1 MVANEAWY
9 SSEAGALR
17 SASSGTWS
25 AVSWASVL
33 AGATAAAALSLILLV
48 LGTGLGLAAMSPWAG
63 EGAQAQTIGVTGIV
77 WLALTQVAAS
87 GLGGYLAGRLRAR
100 WRDTHVDEVHF
111 RDTAHG
117 LLSWAVAT
125 LFTAALLGATISGI
139 LGAGVKA
146 ASTVA
151 GGTAAA
157 AGAAGAGAIGSA
169 GRDAAPSGS
178 AARDAFPAS
187 MMGRGRDGAES
198 GLLDATGFDLG
209 YYLDAMLRRDPAA
222 TSSNSTVAAG
232 AAGATGDAAGT
243 SGSNAGLNGTNPAT
257 LRTQPDVGTANL
269 LPELSRLLM
278 HAWRQGGTLS
288 PEDQRQAGTLVSQR
302 TGLSQ
307 VEAERRV
314 NELLQRARTDAQAA
328 QARARDAADTARKAA
343 MQAALW
349 MFVALLMGAF
359 TASWLATIGGRQRDQ
374 HDGGALKPEA

>member
-33 AGATAAAALSLILLV
+33 AGAAAAAALSLILLV

-77 WLALTQVAAS
+77 WLALTQLAAS
-87 GLGGYLAGRLRAR
+87 GLGGYLAGRLRTR

-146 ASTVA
+146 ASNVA
-151 GGTAAA
+151 GGTVAAAGA
-157 AGAAGAGAIGSA
+157 AGAAGAGAGVGAIGSA
-169 GRDAAPSGS
+169 GREAGS
-178 AARDAFPAS
+178 AS
-187 MMGRGRDGAES
+187 MTGGGSES
-198 GLLDATGFDLG
+198 GLRDATGFDLG

-222 TSSNSTVAAG
+222 TSATSATAAGNTAAGSSMGTAG
-232 AAGATGDAAGT
+232 AAGSTG
-243 SGSNAGLNGTNPAT
+243 SSNAGLNGANPAT

-288 PEDQRQAGTLVSQR
+288 PEDQRQAGALVSQR

-307 VEAERRV
+307 VDAERRV

-328 QARARDAADTARKAA
+328 EARARDAADTARKAA

-349 MFVALLMGAF
+349 MFVALLIGAF

-374 HDGGALKPEA
+374 HD

>member
-33 AGATAAAALSLILLV
+33 AGAAAAAALSLILLV

-77 WLALTQVAAS
+77 WLAFTQLAAS
-87 GLGGYLAGRLRAR
+87 GLGGYLAGRLRTR

-151 GGTAAA
+151 GGTVAA
-157 AGAAGAGAIGSA
+157 AGAAGAGAGVGAMSGAMGVA
-169 GRDAAPSGS
+169 GRDAGS
-178 AARDAFPAS
+178 AS
-187 MMGRGRDGAES
+187 MVGGGSES
-198 GLLDATGFDLG
+198 GLRDATGFDLG
-209 YYLDAMLRRDPAA
+209 YYVDAMLRRDPAA
-222 TSSNSTVAAG
+222 TSGMSATAAGSTAAGSSAGGAG
-232 AAGATGDAAGT
+232 AAGSMGSAG
-243 SGSNAGLNGTNPAT
+243 SSNAGLNGANPAT

-288 PEDQRQAGTLVSQR
+288 PEDQRQAGALVSQR

-307 VEAERRV
+307 VDAERRV

-328 QARARDAADTARKAA
+328 ETRARDAADTARKAA

-349 MFVALLMGAF
+349 MFVALLIGAF
-359 TASWLATIGGRQRDQ
+359 TASWLATVGGRQRDQ
-374 HDGGALKPEA
+374 HD

>member
-17 SASSGTWS
+17 SASGGTWS

-33 AGATAAAALSLILLV
+33 AGAAAAAALSLILLL

-151 GGTAAA
+151 GGTVAA

-169 GRDAAPSGS
+169 GRDAGPVGS
-178 AARDAFPAS
+178 A
-187 MMGRGRDGAES
+187 GREGADS
-198 GLLDATGFDLG
+198 TLRDATGFDLG

-222 TSSNSTVAAG
+222 TSSTSTVAGGGTATTG
-232 AAGATGDAAGT
+232 AAAGT
-243 SGSNAGLNGTNPAT
+243 SGSNADLNGANPAT

-288 PEDQRQAGTLVSQR
+288 PEDQRQAGALVSQR

-307 VEAERRV
+307 VDAERRV
-314 NELLQRARTDAQAA
+314 NDLLQRARTDAQAA
-328 QARARDAADTARKAA
+328 EARARDAADTARKAA

-349 MFVALLMGAF
+349 MFVALLIGAF
-359 TASWLATIGGRQRDQ
+359 TASWLATIGGRQRDL
-374 HDGGALKPEA
+374 HD

>member
-1 MVANEAWY
+1 
-9 SSEAGALR
+9 
-17 SASSGTWS
+17 
-25 AVSWASVL
+25 VSWASVL
-33 AGATAAAALSLILLV
+33 AGAAAAAALSLILLV
-48 LGTGLGLAAMSPWAG
+48 LGTGLGLAAMSPWSG

-77 WLALTQVAAS
+77 WLALTQLAAS
-87 GLGGYLAGRLRAR
+87 GLGGYLAGRLRTR

-151 GGTAAA
+151 GGTVAA
-157 AGAAGAGAIGSA
+157 AGAAGAGAMNAA
-169 GRDAAPSGS
+169 GRDGGMEA
-178 AARDAFPAS
+178 
-187 MMGRGRDGAES
+187 
-198 GLLDATGFDLG
+198 GLRDATGFDLG

-222 TSSNSTVAAG
+222 T
-232 AAGATGDAAGT
+232 AGT
-243 SGSNAGLNGTNPAT
+243 TGTAASTATSGNAGNAGSTANAAGLNGANPAT

-269 LPELSRLLM
+269 LPELSRLVM

-288 PEDQRQAGTLVSQR
+288 PEDQRQAGALVAQR

-307 VEAERRV
+307 ADAERRV

-328 QARARDAADTARKAA
+328 EARARDAADTARKAA

-349 MFVALLMGAF
+349 MFVALLIGAF
-359 TASWLATIGGRQRDQ
+359 TASWLATIGGRQRDLN
-374 HDGGALKPEA
+374 D

>member
-33 AGATAAAALSLILLV
+33 AGAAAAAALSLILLV
-48 LGTGLGLAAMSPWAG
+48 LGTGLGLAAMSPWSG

-77 WLALTQVAAS
+77 WLALTQLAAS
-87 GLGGYLAGRLRAR
+87 GLGGYLAGRLRTR

-151 GGTAAA
+151 GGTVAA
-157 AGAAGAGAIGSA
+157 AGAAGAGAMSGA
-169 GRDAAPSGS
+169 GRDGSGG
-178 AARDAFPAS
+178 A
-187 MMGRGRDGAES
+187 MMGSSRDGGMES
-198 GLLDATGFDLG
+198 GLRDATGFDLG
-209 YYLDAMLRRDPAA
+209 YYLDAMMRRDPAA
-222 TSSNSTVAAG
+222 TATTAG
-232 AAGATGDAAGT
+232 AAGSAGSTAMSSNAGSTGGT
-243 SGSNAGLNGTNPAT
+243 ANAAGLNGANPAT
-257 LRTQPDVGTANL
+257 LRTQPDVGTAQL
-269 LPELSRLLM
+269 LPELSRLVM

-288 PEDQRQAGTLVSQR
+288 PEDQRQAGALVAQR

-307 VEAERRV
+307 ADAERRV

-328 QARARDAADTARKAA
+328 ETRARDAADTARKAA

-349 MFVALLMGAF
+349 MFVALLIGAF
-359 TASWLATIGGRQRDQ
+359 TASWLATIGGRQRDLN
-374 HDGGALKPEA
+374 D

>member
-33 AGATAAAALSLILLV
+33 AGAAAAAALSLILLV
-48 LGTGLGLAAMSPWAG
+48 LGTGLGLAAMSPWSG
-63 EGAQAQTIGVTGIV
+63 EGAQAQTLGVTGIV
-77 WLALTQVAAS
+77 WLALTQLAAS
-87 GLGGYLAGRLRAR
+87 GLGGYLAGRLRTR

-151 GGTAAA
+151 GGTVAA
-157 AGAAGAGAIGSA
+157 AGAAGAGAM
-169 GRDAAPSGS
+169 SGT
-178 AARDAFPAS
+178 
-187 MMGRGRDGAES
+187 GRDGSASAMMGGGRDGGMES
-198 GLLDATGFDLG
+198 GLRDATGFDLG

-222 TSSNSTVAAG
+222 T
-232 AAGATGDAAGT
+232 AGT
-243 SGSNAGLNGTNPAT
+243 AGTAGSAGGTATSGNAGNAGNAGSTANAAGLNGANPAT
-257 LRTQPDVGTANL
+257 LRTQPDVGTASL
-269 LPELSRLLM
+269 LPELSRLVM

-288 PEDQRQAGTLVSQR
+288 PEDQRQAGALVAQR

-307 VEAERRV
+307 ADAERRV

-328 QARARDAADTARKAA
+328 ETRARDAADTARKAA

-349 MFVALLMGAF
+349 MFVALLIGAF
-359 TASWLATIGGRQRDQ
+359 TASWLATIGGRQRDLN
-374 HDGGALKPEA
+374 D

>member
-33 AGATAAAALSLILLV
+33 AGAAAAAALSLILLV
-48 LGTGLGLAAMSPWAG
+48 LATGLGLAAMSPWSG

-77 WLALTQVAAS
+77 WLALTQLAAS
-87 GLGGYLAGRLRAR
+87 GLGGYLAGRLRTR

-151 GGTAAA
+151 GGTVAA
-157 AGAAGAGAIGSA
+157 AGAAGAGAM
-169 GRDAAPSGS
+169 SGT
-178 AARDAFPAS
+178 
-187 MMGRGRDGAES
+187 GRDGGMES
-198 GLLDATGFDLG
+198 GLRDATGFDLG
-209 YYLDAMLRRDPAA
+209 YYLDAMLRRDPSA
-222 TSSNSTVAAG
+222 TGTPAG
-232 AAGATGDAAGT
+232 AAGSAGNVGSTGSTA
-243 SGSNAGLNGTNPAT
+243 NAGGLSGANPAT

-269 LPELSRLLM
+269 LPELSRLVM

-288 PEDQRQAGTLVSQR
+288 PEDQRQAGALVAQR

-307 VEAERRV
+307 ADAERRV

-328 QARARDAADTARKAA
+328 EARARDAADTARKAA

-349 MFVALLMGAF
+349 MFVALLIGAF
-359 TASWLATIGGRQRDQ
+359 TASWLATIGGRQRDLN
-374 HDGGALKPEA
+374 D